1 MAQMNY
7 LTQCTFDFGALA
19 QLPKVLKSLGV
30 TRPFVVTDPGLKANG
45 LLGTLLAALGA
56 APAGVFTETPANPTE
71 SASAKAADAY
81 RAAGADGIIAFG
93 GGSSMDLAKAMGLMV
108 THEGPFERL
117 GASMRGMKFITSI
130 PPLVAVP
137 TTAGTG
143 SEVSPGAV
151 VILNN
156 GRKETFVS
164 AHLVP
169 TAAVCD
175 PELTLGLPPALTA
188 ATGMDAMTHCIEAV
202 LTPVVHPP
210 AEAIGVDGAERI
222 GKYIER
228 ATKDGSDRDAR
239 WHMMMGSFEG
249 ALAFAKGLGA
259 VHGLSHALGRIHELK
274 LHHGT
279 LNAVILPHSLAMIGK
294 EAEASGVM
302 RYGTQ
307 ALAALRQ
314 ATVPWCAILVRKA
327 FGMAGLA
334 QRNGSPAFVRYAWPS
349 AQWGSLP
356 IAGGV
361 DAAYRAVIE
370 AAPDPAAKRAEIE
383 AKLEALQSPLR
394 TAEAFGVEEI
404 IDPRRTRGYLC
415 RFAELAAPLRTPG
428 RPSFGYRP

>member
-19 QLPKVLKSLGV
+19 QLPKVLKANGV
-30 TRPFVVTDPGLKANG
+30 SRPFVVTDPGLKANG
-45 LLGTLLAALGA
+45 LLDTLLAALGEP
-56 APAGVFTETPANPTE
+56 PAGVFTETPANPTE

-81 RAAGADGIIAFG
+81 RASSADGIIAFG
-93 GGSSMDLAKAMGLMV
+93 GGSSMDLAKAMGLMA

-117 GASMRGMKFITSI
+117 GGSKRGMKFITKI
-130 PPLVAVP
+130 PPLIAVP

-151 VILNN
+151 VILDN
-156 GRKETFVS
+156 GMKETFVS

-169 TAAVCD
+169 VAAVCD
-175 PELTLGLPPALTA
+175 PELTLGLPPQLTA

-222 GKYIER
+222 GKWLER
-228 ATKDGSDRDAR
+228 AVKDGSDRDAR

-279 LNAVILPHSLAMIGK
+279 LNAVILPHSLAMIGNN
-294 EAEASGVM
+294 AEEKFA
-302 RYGTQ
+302 RLRR
-307 ALAALRQ
+307 AL
-314 ATVPWCAILVRKA
+314 
-327 FGMAGLA
+327 GLA
-334 QRNGSPAFVRYAWPS
+334 PNADLAQYIADLNARIGLPANLSAMGVTEAHFSDATRDYAVSDLATLSNAVPFTGEKYQELFQR
-349 AQWGSLP
+349 
-356 IAGGV
+356 
-361 DAAYRAVIE
+361 
-370 AAPDPAAKRAEIE
+370 
-383 AKLEALQSPLR
+383 AL
-394 TAEAFGVEEI
+394 
-404 IDPRRTRGYLC
+404 
-415 RFAELAAPLRTPG
+415 
-428 RPSFGYRP
+428 

>member
-19 QLPKVLKSLGV
+19 QLPKVLKANGV
-30 TRPFVVTDPGLKANG
+30 SRAFVVTDPGLKANG
-45 LLGTLLAALGA
+45 LLDTQLAALGA
-56 APAGVFTETPANPTE
+56 PPAGIFTDTPPNPTE
-71 SASAKAADAY
+71 SASRAAAEAY
-81 RAAGADGIIAFG
+81 RASGADGIVAFG

-117 GASMRGMKFITSI
+117 GGSKRGMKFITKI

-151 VILNN
+151 VILDN
-156 GRKETFVS
+156 GMKETFVS

-169 TAAVCD
+169 IAAVCD
-175 PELTLGLPPALTA
+175 PELTLGLPASLTA

-222 GKYIER
+222 GKWLEI
-228 ATKDGSDRDAR
+228 AVKDGANRDAR

-259 VHGLSHALGRIHELK
+259 VHGLSHALGRIHVLK

-279 LNAVILPHSLAMIGK
+279 LNAGILPHSLAMIGNA
-294 EAEASGVM
+294 AEEKFA
-302 RYGTQ
+302 RLRR
-307 ALAALRQ
+307 AL
-314 ATVPWCAILVRKA
+314 
-327 FGMAGLA
+327 GLA
-334 QRNGSPAFVRYAWPS
+334 PNADLAQYIADLNARIGLPANLSAMGVSDAHFTDATRDYAVSDLATLSNAVPFD
-349 AQWGSLP
+349 GDKYGELFR
-356 IAGGV
+356 
-361 DAAYRAVIE
+361 RA
-370 AAPDPAAKRAEIE
+370 
-383 AKLEALQSPLR
+383 L
-394 TAEAFGVEEI
+394 
-404 IDPRRTRGYLC
+404 
-415 RFAELAAPLRTPG
+415 
-428 RPSFGYRP
+428 

>member
-19 QLPKVLKSLGV
+19 QLPKVLKANGV
-30 TRPFVVTDPGLKANG
+30 ARPFVVTDPGLKANG
-45 LLGTLLAALGA
+45 LLDRLLGA
-56 APAGVFTETPANPTE
+56 LAEPPAGVFTDTPANPTE
-71 SASAKAADAY
+71 GASAKAADAY
-81 RAAGADGIIAFG
+81 RASGADGIIAFG

-117 GASMRGMKFITSI
+117 GGSKRGMKFITRI

-151 VILNN
+151 VILDN
-156 GRKETFVS
+156 GMKETFVS

-169 TAAVCD
+169 SAAICD

-202 LTPVVHPP
+202 LSSVVHPP

-222 GKYIER
+222 GVWLER
-228 ATKDGSDRDAR
+228 AVKDGSDRDAR

-249 ALAFAKGLGA
+249 ALAFSKGLGA

-279 LNAVILPHSLAMIGK
+279 LNAVILPHSLAMIVAAGV
-294 EAEASGVM
+294 AEEKFV
-302 RYGTQ
+302 RLRR
-307 ALAALRQ
+307 ALGLPANAD
-314 ATVPWCAILVRKA
+314 
-327 FGMAGLA
+327 LA
-334 QRNGSPAFVRYAWPS
+334 QYVSDLNARIGLPPSLSAMGVRQEHGDGAIDYAVADLATLSNAIPF
-349 AQWGSLP
+349 
-356 IAGGV
+356 
-361 DAAYRAVIE
+361 DAAKYQELFRRA
-370 AAPDPAAKRAEIE
+370 
-383 AKLEALQSPLR
+383 L
-394 TAEAFGVEEI
+394 
-404 IDPRRTRGYLC
+404 
-415 RFAELAAPLRTPG
+415 
-428 RPSFGYRP
+428 